1 MSGLVWAAGVDLGG
15 TKIQTIQVNA
25 FGTIGEK
32 IKCQTDVN
40 GGPEA
45 IVMEIAD
52 SIKALE
58 KKIGQPPSAIGVG
71 VAGQI
76 ESETGLVKF
85 APNLHWENVS
95 LQKDLKR
102 LIGVPVVVINDVRA
116 ATWGE
121 WLYGAGKGSKNLL
134 CIFIGT
140 GIGGGIISDGKMLTG
155 FNNTA
160 GEIGHITVA
169 LDGPKC
175 TCGNFG
181 CMEAFA
187 GGWALRE
194 RAKELL
200 DKYPEKGKILRS
212 KFENGKISGH
222 QVTEAAKDGDDIAK
236 EVLEMAI
243 EALSAGVSALINTL
257 SPQKI
262 IFGGGVI
269 EGSHFLIEE
278 IEKKIKLRALSSA
291 LNNLEI
297 ESAKL
302 HNDAGSIG
310 AGALAIRLFLKH

>member
-1 MSGLVWAAGVDLGG
+1 MSGVVWAAGVDLGG

-32 IKCQTDVN
+32 IKCPTDVN
-40 GGPEA
+40 AGPDA
-45 IVMEIAD
+45 IIHKIAE
-52 SIKALE
+52 SIQELQ

-76 ESETGLVKF
+76 EAETGLVKF
-85 APNLHWENVS
+85 APNLHWENIP
-95 LQKDLKR
+95 LQKNLIR
-102 LIGVPVVVINDVRA
+102 LIGVPVIVINDVRA

-121 WLYGAGKGSKNLL
+121 WLHGAGKDSKNLL

-140 GIGGGIISDGKMLTG
+140 GIGGGIISDGKMITG

-160 GEIGHITVA
+160 GEIGHMTVD
-169 LDGPKC
+169 LNGPQC

-187 GGWALRE
+187 GGWALAE

-200 DKYPEKGKILRS
+200 EKKPQEGQILRS
-212 KFENGKISGH
+212 KMENGKLLGH
-222 QVTEAAKDGDDIAK
+222 HVTEAAKEGDLIAK
-236 EVLEMAI
+236 EVLNMAV
-243 EALSAGVSALINTL
+243 EAIAAGVSSLINAL

-269 EGSHFLIEE
+269 EGSHLLIEE
-278 IEKKIKLRALSSA
+278 IERKIKLRTLSTA
-291 LNNLEI
+291 LNQIEI
-297 ESAKL
+297 VSAKL

-310 AGALAIRLFLKH
+310 AGALAIKLFLKH